1 MSDAPASETTTIH
14 ALDISVEERRVR
26 SFDGT
31 DIAYHTVGEG
41 PPVLLANGLGGSWK
55 AWSHQIRHFRSRHR
69 FISWDQR
76 GLFRS
81 GAPADPAA
89 LDIPAQARDA
99 VAVLDAA
106 GVEQCLVFG
115 WSMGVQTTLELWRRA
130 PERIAGMV
138 LINGVAGS
146 PWTTL
151 PDLPKATVTAP
162 LVLRGLRRVPDLV
175 SKVTRTAVSW
185 QHTPALAKRLGFAAS
200 TLDVETFRELAGSF
214 AGIDMGTYVRTLEQ
228 IGEHDA
234 HDVLPTIRVPLL
246 MVAGGRDRMTPRI
259 AAERIARD
267 VPGAELTIV
276 PGATHYV
283 AVEYPGLLNLRVER
297 FLRER
302 CSPKASR

>member
-31 DIAYHTVGEG
+31 DIAYHTVGQG

-89 LDIPAQARDA
+89 LDISGQARDA

-106 GVEQCLVFG
+106 GIGKCLVFG

-130 PERIAGMV
+130 PERIAGIV

-162 LVLRGLRRVPDLV
+162 RVLRGLRRVL
-175 SKVTRTAVSW
+175 TAGRRVLRRRAPGCR
-185 QHTPALAKRLGFAAS
+185 HRFAPP
-200 TLDVETFRELAGSF
+200 G
-214 AGIDMGTYVRTLEQ
+214 G
-228 IGEHDA
+228 
-234 HDVLPTIRVPLL
+234 
-246 MVAGGRDRMTPRI
+246 AGGPRH
-259 AAERIARD
+259 APRGARGRG
-267 VPGAELTIV
+267 PGAAAARPEGAGGV
-276 PGATHYV
+276 P
-283 AVEYPGLLNLRVER
+283 RVR
-297 FLRER
+297 
-302 CSPKASR
+302 